1 MATCNDMKSGQVYVC
16 ESCGLELQVVASCA
30 DSEEGACSC
39 TEPLTCC
46 GQPLALKE

>member
-1 MATCNDMKSGQVYVC
+1 MATCNDMKSNEVYVC
-16 ESCGLELQVVASCA
+16 ESCGLELQVVVSCA

-39 TEPLTCC
+39 TEPVTCC